1 MALWAESLRLRHA
14 SLDLRKLD
22 DPRRRPAPG
31 FSDRAAQELADLL
44 QAAEAEAERLA
55 QAWIVAPC
63 FQATI
68 RQTEAA
74 WEYAETTGALPPSPQ
89 GEHPGV
95 LVLRFDYAEDAEE
108 SHRHAQRLALGES
121 TTFTLHAT
129 AAGAFQA
136 NPGLR
141 VERVEALRDPLLLVV
156 RPTPTPENE
165 ALLAQIANGDTVF
178 LATRPSRQPALRRV
192 AALRRLL
199 LRWEAGHLPLLNL
212 FHPDPKTWGD
222 AQALQ
227 LGDEAEAWHV
237 LSAQETA
244 AREGVRKAIGSP
256 DFALLEA
263 APGSSRLR
271 ATTEL
276 ILQGLRRGQRLLLS
290 AATAG
295 ELEGVL
301 SALLAH
307 PEGTHLAAPLRLLA
321 RGERPAEPFRQYS
334 LDTRVAT
341 LTKVG
346 PVRLKHDEAERVAF
360 ASANLVCGT
369 PAGLAGHPALR
380 PAHGHRDAEG
390 YDQWVVLGAE
400 QLAFADFL
408 PLAVHAAKWTLVGHG
423 QGQPDTPGRH
433 ELAALAAAEAAR
445 AGRFAELQAELAY
458 KACVGKDGSAEDE
471 DAELADA
478 YGRRKVLLVLEAAGD
493 DAPALEAATRHLRQ
507 RQLTAAVC
515 TAGEVESGPWAAPAP
530 ELNVI
535 VTTRA
540 CIEQTDLLARL
551 STDFRLIVT
560 DAPNTL
566 FGALAAR
573 MKAPK
578 TRGRAAKPR
587 PVILLSW
594 SLRTADNL
602 RGLHAHRHEEAAR
615 GDYAR
620 ALLLDLRSIFPFE
633 KPLWE
638 PRGLLTLQERT
649 LPSVWEVL
657 HHGVRTD
664 TGTARSELVYHSGLP
679 RGSSLSSR
687 REVLP

>member
-1 MALWAESLRLRHA
+1 MASWAESARLKHA
-14 SLDLRKLD
+14 SLDLRKLE
-22 DPRRRPAPG
+22 DPRRRPAPTH
-31 FSDRAAQELADLL
+31 SEKAALELAELL

-55 QAWIVAPC
+55 DTWLVAPC
-63 FQATI
+63 SLATI
-68 RQTEAA
+68 RQTETALDH
-74 WEYAETTGALPPSPQ
+74 AETTGALPAAAQ
-89 GEHPGV
+89 GEHPGI
-95 LVLRFDYAEDAEE
+95 LVLRFEATDE
-108 SHRHAQRLALGES
+108 SDVGRQQGLRIALGD
-121 TTFTLHAT
+121 TDTFTLHAT
-129 AAGAFQA
+129 AAAAYQA
-136 NPGLR
+136 KPGLR
-141 VERVEALRDPLLLVV
+141 IERVEALSDPLLLVV
-156 RPTPTPENE
+156 RPTPGPEGE
-165 ALLAQIANGDTVF
+165 ALLAQVANGDTVY
-178 LATRPSRQPALRRV
+178 LAARPTRAPAQRR
-192 AALRRLL
+192 ATALRRLL
-199 LRWEAGHLPLLNL
+199 TRWEASHLPLLNL
-212 FHPDPKTWGD
+212 FHPDPRTWGD

-227 LGDEAEAWHV
+227 VGEETGAWHV
-237 LSAQETA
+237 LTPTENS
-244 AREGVRKAIGSP
+244 AREFVRKAIGSS

-263 APGSSRLR
+263 AVGSARLR

-276 ILQGLRRGQRLLLS
+276 ILQALLRGQRLLVC
-290 AATAG
+290 AANGA
-295 ELEGVL
+295 ELETVL
-301 SALLAH
+301 GAVLAH
-307 PEGTHLAAPLRLLA
+307 PEGKPLAAPLRLLG
-321 RGERPAEPFRQYS
+321 RGEKAGEHSSPFT
-334 LDTRVAT
+334 LVTRIAA
-341 LTKVG
+341 LTSVG
-346 PVRLKHDEAERVAF
+346 PVTLKRDEAERVAF
-360 ASANLVCGT
+360 ASANLLCGT
-369 PAGLAGHPALR
+369 PAGLSRHPALR
-380 PAHGHRDAEG
+380 PAQGNRDAEA
-390 YDQWVVLGAE
+390 YDHCIVLGAE
-400 QLAFADFL
+400 QLTFADFL
-408 PLAVHAAKWTLVGHG
+408 PLAVHAAKWTLVGQSSGH
-423 QGQPDTPGRH
+423 PDSPGRQ
-433 ELAALAAAEAAR
+433 ELAMLAAAEAAR

-478 YGRRKVLLVLEAAGD
+478 YGRRKVLLVLEAED
-493 DAPALEAATRHLRQ
+493 DARDLATAALHLRQ
-507 RQLTAAVC
+507 RQLTVAVC

-657 HHGVRTD
+657 YHGVRTD